1 MISGETELKK
11 TIYVGLA
18 IHSVVF
24 YAIWLLREEEQRH
37 DHRGQDDDDEVDGED
52 DDDDEG
58 DEREEEERM
67 PRGARMC
74 SNLVRR

>member
-1 MISGETELKK
+1 M

-18 IHSVVF
+18 IYSVAF
-24 YAIWLLREEEQRH
+24 NAIWLLMEERLRH

-58 DEREEEERM
+58 DEREEEEERM
-67 PRGARMC
+67 PLGARTYL
-74 SNLVRR
+74 NLVRR